1 MLEKESRRFSFFEP
15 KGKHMGGGGGGGGG
29 GMMVVEKK
37 ERVSLGPEA
46 LRGSYQSK
54 SHEVSK
60 KAGHRSKVQTRHVIP
75 MHFGRSAALPCVHNL
90 CFY

>member
-1 MLEKESRRFSFFEP
+1 
-15 KGKHMGGGGGGGGG
+15 MGGGGGGGGG

-75 MHFGRSAALPCVHNL
+75 
-90 CFY
+90 